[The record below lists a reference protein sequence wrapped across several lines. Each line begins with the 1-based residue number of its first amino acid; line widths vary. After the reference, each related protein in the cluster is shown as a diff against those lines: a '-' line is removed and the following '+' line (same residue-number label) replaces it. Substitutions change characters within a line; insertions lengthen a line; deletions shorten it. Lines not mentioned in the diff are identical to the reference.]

1 MKIKIG
7 IGPNGDI
14 YEDVEKAKS
23 CHYCTHFQGNG
34 LHWFSGIC
42 KVNNIEIA
50 TWDYSKTAKKCN
62 CFNVKEEL
70 IWRG

>member
-1 MKIKIG
+1 MKIKVG

-14 YEDVEKAKS
+14 YEDIEKAKS
-23 CHYCTHFQGNG
+23 CHYCTHFLGYG

-42 KVNNIEIA
+42 KVNNTEIA
-50 TWDYSKTAKKCN
+50 SWDYSKIAKQCN